1 LNEILTCFYDAGLP
15 PEQATRG
22 FLILGYYMTG
32 ALLDESSG
40 YANGPSSLSPLP
52 DEVLERDYP
61 QLALVGRMATAEHFG
76 EVFERGFAAL
86 LREFKL
92 E

>member
-1 LNEILTCFYDAGLP
+1 
-15 PEQATRG
+15 
-22 FLILGYYMTG
+22 
-32 ALLDESSG
+32 
-40 YANGPSSLSPLP
+40 
-52 DEVLERDYP
+52 
-61 QLALVGRMATAEHFG
+61 MATAEHFG